1 MALRPAKPSMTWLL
15 EKDFLDERISH
26 IETTL
31 QMNLGMNP
39 PVSKIL
45 GQEEGHAGDTQL
57 IIGHGPFDKNYL
69 LGLAAALQKS
79 WRGGQRPEVLVLQCC
94 CTANADLQKVAN
106 AFKITLIAPV
116 TPSGTGSTT
125 FKFNKDAPVREM
137 EVWNTT
143 EFKAQWRL
151 FSPSG
156 PEAGV
161 PIGNCTCSE
170 LFEQ

>member
-1 MALRPAKPSMTWLL
+1 MALRPAKPSMTWVL
-15 EKDFLDERISH
+15 EKDYLDERVNH

-79 WRGGQRPEVLVLQCC
+79 WRGGQRPKVLVLECC
-94 CTANADLQKVAN
+94 RTANADLQKVAN
-106 AFKITLIAPV
+106 VFNITLIAPV
-116 TPSGTGSTT
+116 TTSGTGSTT

-151 FSPSG
+151 FSPG
-156 PEAGV
+156 GADAGV